1 VQLTGGQ
8 LSAGMPRARSAE
20 AKLARREQI
29 LSAAVELLSHE
40 RFEQLTMASVA
51 NAAGLAKGTPYLYW
65 RTKEEMFLAALQEEY
80 GAFLAGL
87 KVAIRAA
94 DGTPEAVADAMVG
107 ELLPRQRLIS
117 MIGLLH
123 AVLEHNASVETV
135 LGFKRA
141 LVMGGLEVAVALNER
156 MPWLALDRAARLL
169 VRMHGAIVA
178 FQQMGDPPEA
188 IRKALEHPDLALLR
202 VDLATD
208 LRELVLDLLIAAKAR
223 RGDG

>member
-1 VQLTGGQ
+1 
-8 LSAGMPRARSAE
+8 MPRARSAE

-29 LSAAVELLSHE
+29 LSAAVELLAHE
-40 RFEQLTMASVA
+40 RFEHLTMASVA
-51 NAAGLAKGTPYLYW
+51 HAAGLAKGTPYLYW
-65 RTKEEMFLAALQEEY
+65 RTKEELFLAALQEEY

-94 DGTPEAVADAMVG
+94 PGTPEGVASAMVD
-107 ELLPRQRLIS
+107 ELLPRQRLMS

-123 AVLEHNASVETV
+123 VVLEHNASVEAV

-141 LVMGGLEVAVALNER
+141 LVLGGLEAGIALNER
-156 MPWLALDRAARLL
+156 LPWLPIDRAARLL
-169 VRMHGAIVA
+169 VRVHGAIVA
-178 FQQMGDPPEA
+178 YRQMADPPEA